1 MRLATSTFDAL
12 GTSAQVSVTEPRDL
26 GAAVSIVQDELEAI
40 DLACSRFRDDSE
52 LSALNRSNGAAFAA
66 SPLLLEAMAVA
77 VSAAAETSGDVDPT
91 IGRALNALGWDQD
104 FVVVVSRTTT
114 EPVLEA
120 VPAHGWRSIAID
132 RASAT
137 VRIPAGVEIDLG
149 ATAKALAADRSARSV
164 YEASG
169 CGVLISLGGDVAV
182 AGEPPAGGWPIRVTD
197 DHRAGPTGEG
207 QTVSLHR
214 GGLATS
220 STTARRWRTGSVE
233 RHHIVDPRTGRQ
245 APEVWRT
252 VSVAAATCVEANTAS
267 TAAIVRGH
275 AARPWLEDEGLPAR
289 LVTREGEVALTS
301 GWPEDAA

>member
-12 GTSAQVSVTEPRDL
+12 GTSAQVTVTEPRDL
-26 GAAVSIVQDELEAI
+26 RAAVSIVQDELEAI

-114 EPVLEA
+114 EPVIEA
-120 VPAHGWRSIAID
+120 DPAHGWRSVAID
-132 RASAT
+132 RASGT
-137 VRIPAGVEIDLG
+137 VRIPAGVEVDLG

-164 YEASG
+164 HEDSG
-169 CGVLISLGGDVAV
+169 CGVLVSLGGDVAV

-197 DHRAGPTGEG
+197 DHRAGAAGEG

-220 STTARRWRTGSVE
+220 STIARRWRTGKVE
-233 RHHIVDPRTGRQ
+233 RHHIVDPRTGWQ

-289 LVTREGEVALTS
+289 LVTRDGDVAVTS